1 MAHVPISRH
10 LIDFLDQ
17 PEPPIVNPGS
27 SAWGLSLRR
36 SRLDECRGVTEDPL
50 SMNDLHKPQT
60 DLFSPVTVGRYTLRN
75 RIAMAPMTRDRSPDA
90 IPNALNKRYYAQR
103 ASAGL
108 IITEGTA
115 PAPMGVGYIDIP
127 GMWSEAQARGWKEIA
142 DAVHAEDGR
151 IFVQLM
157 YVGRM
162 SHPSFL
168 GGATPLAPSAVKP
181 AGTVF
186 TKEGPA
192 PLVTPRAMSE
202 DEIEAALDS
211 FADAA
216 RLAVGAAGLDGV
228 EVHGANG
235 YLPMQFISANTNQ
248 RTDGW
253 GGDIARRARFHL
265 EAMDRVIAAIGGDR
279 VGLRISPG
287 STFNDIDDPEWPKT
301 YAYLLEELNKRRFAY
316 LHVVVPPTSGLNDLP
331 DVPAMVR
338 ERFKGTV
345 ILAGGYDKA
354 RAEADLAQGR
364 ADMISF
370 ARLFLANPDLPERLR
385 RNAELNTPDPATF
398 YSGGEKGYIDYPA
411 LGESA
416 TA

>member
-1 MAHVPISRH
+1 
-10 LIDFLDQ
+10 
-17 PEPPIVNPGS
+17 
-27 SAWGLSLRR
+27 
-36 SRLDECRGVTEDPL
+36 
-50 SMNDLHKPQT
+50 MNDISKPQT

-90 IPNALNKRYYAQR
+90 VPNTLNTRYYAQR

-115 PAPMGVGYIDIP
+115 PTPMGLGYIDIP
-127 GMWSEAQARGWKEIA
+127 GIWSEEQARGWKATA
-142 DAVHAEDGR
+142 DAVHADGGR

-168 GGATPLAPSAVKP
+168 SGATPLAPSAVKA

-186 TKEGPA
+186 SKEGQVPF
-192 PLVTPRAMSE
+192 VTPRAMTE
-202 DEIEAALDS
+202 DEIESSLAS
-211 FADAA
+211 FGDAA
-216 RLAVGAAGLDGV
+216 KLAVGPAGLDGV

-235 YLPMQFISANTNQ
+235 YLPMQFISANTNL
-248 RTDGW
+248 RTDAW
-253 GGDIARRARFHL
+253 GGDIPRRARFHL
-265 EAMDRVIAAIGGDR
+265 EALDRAIAAIGGDR

-287 STFNDIDDPEWPKT
+287 STFNDINDPEWPQT
-301 YAYLLEELNKRRFAY
+301 YSYLLRELNKRSFAY
-316 LHVVVPPTSGLNDLP
+316 LHVVVPPISGQDGWP

-338 ERFKGTV
+338 ENFKGTV
-345 ILAGGYDKA
+345 MLAGGYDKA
-354 RAEADLAQGR
+354 RAEADVAEGR
-364 ADMISF
+364 ADLISF

-385 RNAELNTPDPATF
+385 RNAVLNTPDPATF
-398 YSGGEKGYIDYPA
+398 YGGSEKGYVDYPF
-411 LGESA
+411 LTE